1 MMIIWVYII
10 KHSAFYETNLI
21 SEAKYHF
28 LFWRFDQLNVL
39 HQLNVDH
46 LRVRVLS
53 QREVCRTRPKIGRC
67 LPNMRM
73 Q

>member
-39 HQLNVDH
+39 VIDH
-46 LRVRVLS
+46 LRVRVPS
-53 QREVCRTRPKIGRC
+53 QRELCRTRPKIGRC